1 MYYFLKR
8 RNIMKTKYFAFT
20 LILTLLLSMV
30 ACGTPVESSTS
41 SVPEA
46 ASVATEAPIV
56 EAPVSEEPVTPDLEQ
71 QADSAVEA
79 SVIEEPVT
87 ETPAPEPFVPVESP
101 TIEELQAAVPQLF
114 TQHDY
119 QDAETGL
126 SLSYNLYLP
135 EGYSENESYPLVMF
149 IPDST
154 CVGQSTEAVLQH
166 YGCLIWASEAVQQDH
181 PCIVLAPMYP
191 QIIIDDHGSYT
202 TTDYILLTRNLILS
216 MTEAYSVDTNRIYG
230 TGQSMGAMT
239 TMYLEAQHPDLFAAC
254 LIVDGQW
261 NVTDLMGLKDSKMFY
276 FAAEGDDRA
285 YAGMQELQPAL
296 EEVGAVITSG
306 KWNATWDVETMHAAL
321 DEVLSAETDL
331 NFIVWELGSVM
342 PEGMES
348 PFGEHMF
355 SFVHPYNVH
364 GVREWL
370 LSQSAE

>member
-1 MYYFLKR
+1 
-8 RNIMKTKYFAFT
+8 MKTKILAFAM
-20 LILTLLLSMV
+20 ILALMLSMV
-30 ACGTPVESSTS
+30 ACGNNGESSTS
-41 SVPEA
+41 FIPEDTSA
-46 ASVATEAPIV
+46 YTEVPIV
-56 EAPVSEEPVTPDLEQ
+56 EVPVPVGAEVSALEQ

-79 SVIEEPVT
+79 SVMEEAVAEEPFI
-87 ETPAPEPFVPVESP
+87 PEESP
-101 TIEELQAAVPQLF
+101 TIEELQATVPQLF
-114 TQHDY
+114 TQYDY

-135 EGYSENESYPLVMF
+135 EGYSENESYPLVTF

-154 CVGQSTEAVLQH
+154 CVGQATEAVLQH
-166 YGCLIWASEAVQQDH
+166 YGCLIWASEAVQEDH

-202 TTDYILLTRNLILS
+202 TTDYIPLTRNLILS
-216 MTEAYSVDTNRIYG
+216 LAETYSVDTNRIYG

-239 TMYLEAQHPDLFAAC
+239 TMYLEAQFPDLFAAC

-261 NVTDLMGLKDSKMFY
+261 DINDLMGLKDSKMFY

-296 EEVGAVITSG
+296 EEAGAVITNG

-321 DEVLSAETDL
+321 DEVLSAETNL

-355 SFVHPYNVH
+355 SFVHPYKVH

-370 LSQSAE
+370 LNQSAE

>member
-1 MYYFLKR
+1 
-8 RNIMKTKYFAFT
+8 MKTKLFAFA
-20 LILTLLLSMV
+20 LILALILSMA
-30 ACGTPVESSTS
+30 ACGNNAESSTS
-41 SVPEA
+41 SIAEA
-46 ASVATEAPIV
+46 TSNETEALIV
-56 EAPVSEEPVTPDLEQ
+56 EDPVPDEPMMSEPEL
-71 QADSAVEA
+71 QADSAVEISA
-79 SVIEEPVT
+79 IEEPIA
-87 ETPAPEPFVPVESP
+87 ETPAPEPFIPEESP
-101 TIEELQAAVPQLF
+101 TIEELQAEVPQLF

-135 EGYSENESYPLVMF
+135 EGYSEDESYPLVMF

-166 YGCLIWASEAVQQDH
+166 YGCLIWASEAVQNDH

-202 TTDYILLTRNLILS
+202 TTDYIPLTRNLILS
-216 MTEAYSVDTNRIYG
+216 LAENYAVDTNRIYG

-239 TMYLEAQHPDLFAAC
+239 TMYLEAQHPELFAAC

-261 NVTDLMGLKDSKMFY
+261 DVNDLMGLKDSKMFY

-296 EEVGAVITSG
+296 EEAGAVITNG
-306 KWNATWDVETMHAAL
+306 KWNATWDVETMHTAL
-321 DEVLSAETDL
+321 DEVLSAENDL

-355 SFVHPYNVH
+355 SFVHPYKVH

-370 LSQSAE
+370 LNQSAE